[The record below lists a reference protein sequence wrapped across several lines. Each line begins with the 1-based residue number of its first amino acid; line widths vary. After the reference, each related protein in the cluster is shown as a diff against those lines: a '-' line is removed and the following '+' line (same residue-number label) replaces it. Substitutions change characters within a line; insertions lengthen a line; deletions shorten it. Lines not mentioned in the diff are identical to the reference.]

1 MAKAEVTMAIDPL
14 KVIKGALSYCG
25 KRLGSKKVIAIDFD
39 EEANILYVK
48 FKHTKI
54 VDTEPLDAKGLVAAS
69 LDKNQAAVGLII
81 MEATK
86 FSSRVPADK
95 A

>member
-25 KRLGSKKVIAIDFD
+25 RRLGSRRVIAIDFD
-39 EEANILYVK
+39 EGANILYVK
-48 FKHTKI
+48 FKHAKI

-69 LDKNQAAVGLII
+69 LDKNKDTVGLVI

-86 FSSRVPADK
+86 FSG
-95 A
+95 